1 MESSPLI
8 ILEPNEQIKIGDFC
22 VSEMRH
28 NNNVEN
34 KHPKKR
40 GFLYFIWIIDLIYYI
55 SIHPPRLCLTIDG

>member
-8 ILEPNEQIKIGDFC
+8 ILEPKEQIKIGDFC

-34 KHPKKR
+34 KHPKKKR
-40 GFLYFIWIIDLIYYI
+40 LPLFYLDYRFNYI

>member
-8 ILEPNEQIKIGDFC
+8 ILEPKEQIKIGDFC

-40 GFLYFIWIIDLIYYI
+40 GFLYFIWIIDLIIYP
-55 SIHPPRLCLTIDG
+55 STHLGCA